1 MSREPL
7 SKPQAEIMQKFYNYP
22 ATSVV
27 FDKSE
32 RNELWKQARS
42 RSRYIDFTSLDKTC
56 PALAHRIRISY
67 ETGNNIQ
74 SAVFSECVY
83 AQTLANMMGL
93 NNFDICNGIIPP
105 VIKRLLQ
112 KACLNLEPR
121 YLYYNDEKTII
132 LIQAGGCNGIDSVLF
147 DLNNS
152 SVYTIEFKEPGAKT
166 SEPDLPKYGEDG
178 KLLVTKEWLK
188 NNPQFSKMLE
198 EQEGLNF
205 FNVMGN
211 NIHNFSK
218 ESIEF
223 SVANNY
229 SDTRKQADVIC
240 TEDKDG
246 FLVMLPSNQVS
257 DWADIEGEIRPSG
270 RNKYK
275 VWTPIALRKF
285 LLDKKAEIYNNTVKI
300 KRCVLGERK
309 ERGSDRV
316 SGYKINPLFFV
327 YVENCNSDGNGNIT
341 FDFNAIR
348 QLNPTIAAKVFFK
361 KLRYNEVKKHFNFS

>member
-7 SKPQAEIMQKFYNYP
+7 SKPQAEIMRKFYNHP
-22 ATSVV
+22 ARSVV
-27 FDKSE
+27 FDKGE

-74 SAVFSECVY
+74 SAVFSECAY

-112 KACLNLEPR
+112 KASLNLEPR

-147 DLNNS
+147 DLNIG

-178 KLLVTKEWLK
+178 NLLVTDEWLTK
-188 NNPQFSKMLE
+188 NPQFSKMLE
-198 EQEGLNF
+198 EQDGLNF

-211 NIHNFSK
+211 NVHNFSQ

-270 RNKYK
+270 RNHYRI
-275 VWTPIALRKF
+275 WTPIALRRF
-285 LLDKKAEIYNNTVKI
+285 LTQKGAEFEDNKI
-300 KRCVLGERK
+300 KINRCELGDRK

-316 SGYKINPLFFV
+316 SGYKINPLFFI
-327 YVENCNSDGNGNIT
+327 YVENCSSDGRGNII
-341 FDFNAIR
+341 FDFNDIR

-361 KLRYNEVKKHFNFS
+361 KLRYNEVKKHFNF